1 MVVQLN
7 GMGYKEGTEI
17 LKAVEYSSFNVPV
30 LTEDEF
36 EKRYNTVL
44 KGEKVYQNII
54 NINSCIQKIFVCP
67 LIVLGDAYVGM
78 SCMREYMQRFNIKE
92 YVLVVIDRACSKIAS
107 LFGFNSHVYSITREE
122 MNEFIQYAVFSN
134 MADGKILI
142 LNHRH
147 PYTCRIGEIGNYKNI
162 NFMDHF
168 RYSIFNLPEGSMPE
182 VPCSIRDSEESRQY
196 VDDLFN
202 KNGLIKGK
210 TVIIFPYAK
219 TAAKLDENFWIK
231 LALKLKEQGY
241 KVCTNSGGDSEPA
254 IEGTIPLFFDIRYA
268 LETVEAAGYVVGLR
282 SGLCDVISTA
292 KAKKI
297 IIYPDRFYGPD
308 SFINFFSL
316 NRMNLCDDAV
326 ELVWKDNVEEMLELV
341 LREIEFNQAVLQADN
356 GRNFWKKLLKD
367 YSVSSKDLV
376 VVLASENFDYNYY
389 TLAFLPELKE
399 QKKLRKLFYSLL

>member
-1 MVVQLN
+1 MEHSLLVQMHDRIDKFEKQGLLNNKFVVIFGSNEPAERIMEYLATKNVFVNALVDNNKKKDGTFLNKVKVTLPDKLLFPKKNNTVILIASKYYPEMVVQLN

-202 KNGLIKGK
+202 KNGLIKEK
-210 TVIIFPYAK
+210 QLLYF
-219 TAAKLDENFWIK
+219 LM
-231 LALKLKEQGY
+231 Q
-241 KVCTNSGGDSEPA
+241 
-254 IEGTIPLFFDIRYA
+254 
-268 LETVEAAGYVVGLR
+268 
-282 SGLCDVISTA
+282 
-292 KAKKI
+292 
-297 IIYPDRFYGPD
+297 
-308 SFINFFSL
+308 
-316 NRMNLCDDAV
+316 
-326 ELVWKDNVEEMLELV
+326 
-341 LREIEFNQAVLQADN
+341 
-356 GRNFWKKLLKD
+356 KLLQNLMKI
-367 YSVSSKDLV
+367 
-376 VVLASENFDYNYY
+376 FG
-389 TLAFLPELKE
+389 
-399 QKKLRKLFYSLL
+399 